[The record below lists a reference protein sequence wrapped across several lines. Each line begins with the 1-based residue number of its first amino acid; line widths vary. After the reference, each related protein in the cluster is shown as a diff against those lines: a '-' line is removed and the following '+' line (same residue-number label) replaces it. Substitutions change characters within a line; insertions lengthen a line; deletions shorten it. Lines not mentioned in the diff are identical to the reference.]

1 MVLLRGS
8 ANINDKS
15 VLPDATNL
23 QGDRAVLRQDNT
35 QSVTFSKFVINFDTW
50 VKKCQSVV
58 TLKQQL
64 LKYANRP
71 FSRQD

>member
-1 MVLLRGS
+1 MAVPTSMPR
-8 ANINDKS
+8 
-15 VLPDATNL
+15 VFLPDATNL
-23 QGDRAVLRQDNT
+23 QGDRTVLRQEKT
-35 QSVTFSKFVINFDTW
+35 QSVTFSKFVTNFDTW
-50 VKKCQSVV
+50 VKKSQSVV

>member
-1 MVLLRGS
+1 MAVPTSMPR
-8 ANINDKS
+8 
-15 VLPDATNL
+15 VFLPDATNL
-23 QGDRAVLRQDNT
+23 QRDRTVLRQEKT
-35 QSVTFSKFVINFDTW
+35 QSVTFSKFVTNFDTW
-50 VKKCQSVV
+50 VKKSQSVV